1 MLIISSAWAAFT
13 LISILF
19 YRENPNHSNTPKQPP
34 TEITIKTSQKHAL
47 SPKLHK
53 IEQVRHCYSQ
63 GLEQILSDDKVDM
76 RGPSYE
82 AIDIVG
88 LDIEVYIESMDGS
101 PVNIAT

>member
-1 MLIISSAWAAFT
+1 
-13 LISILF
+13 
-19 YRENPNHSNTPKQPP
+19 
-34 TEITIKTSQKHAL
+34 
-47 SPKLHK
+47 
-53 IEQVRHCYSQ
+53 
-63 GLEQILSDDKVDM
+63 M